1 MMHYAMI
8 HFLNGFS
15 LDVLPKAN
23 KNLLGENKG
32 QNLFLFLFSETT
44 AISIIMCKHRINVY

>member
-15 LDVLPKAN
+15 LDVLPKAT

-44 AISIIMCKHRINVY
+44 AISIIMCKHRINIY